1 MLRKSF
7 HYDPEWFKTFRQQL
21 KNLRE
26 EVGSNLF
33 MGEREKSRNI
43 RQALPEESEA
53 IYGIL
58 MKILKKWR
66 PEIGEKK
73 EDLEEAETVTLSFK
87 DLKKETHSVREEL
100 EETVILSRK
109 GLKEEPL
116 SEKKEL
122 KKTVILSP
130 EGLKKESSPEKVEKM
145 QEILPETAIISLQG
159 ADKDALQSS
168 PRSLSK
174 EPGEKDKLE
183 YREMNIKKTDEH
195 DFLTET
201 VIIKPEELEGK
212 DKDGIKG

>member
-1 MLRKSF
+1 MRET
-7 HYDPEWFKTFRQQL
+7 YFKEE
-21 KNLRE
+21 RE
-26 EVGSNLF
+26 EF
-33 MGEREKSRNI
+33 MNI
-43 RQALPEESEA
+43 RQALPGENEA

-58 MKILKKWR
+58 MKILMKWR

-87 DLKKETHSVREEL
+87 DLKKETHSVQEEL

-109 GLKEEPL
+109 SLKKEPL
-116 SEKKEL
+116 SEKNEL

-130 EGLKKESSPEKVEKM
+130 EGLKKESAPEKVEKM
-145 QEILPETAIISLQG
+145 QEILPETVIISSQG
-159 ADKDALQSS
+159 ADKDALPSS

-174 EPGEKDKLE
+174 EPGEKKILE
-183 YREMNIKKTDEH
+183 HREMNIKKTDQQ

-201 VIIKPEELEGK
+201 VIIKPEESE